1 MNKQSHR
8 KIKQKIIAHII
19 MECDAF
25 SNLNRQA
32 CAVESAAR
40 HNTEFRIFVIFTA
53 PRRMHRKNV
62 PPNIRA
68 LQEYKNIF
76 FRNLELTLYVEDTQA
91 EEWLATD
98 ELFESEYFMSHAS
111 DFFRYLT
118 MHKYGGIYLDLDVIV
133 QKSFDELPPN
143 FAGAESEDTVAA
155 GVLHF
160 ANEHVGRSVAD
171 DCLA

>member
-1 MNKQSHR
+1 MYRNN
-8 KIKQKIIAHII
+8 I
-19 MECDAF
+19 
-25 SNLNRQA
+25 
-32 CAVESAAR
+32 
-40 HNTEFRIFVIFTA
+40 
-53 PRRMHRKNV
+53 
-62 PPNIRA
+62 PPNIQA
-68 LQEYKNIF
+68 LQQYRNIF

-118 MHKYGGIYLDLDVIV
+118 MYKYGGIYLDLDVIV
-133 QKSFDELPPN
+133 QKSFDEVPPN

-160 ANEHVGRSVAD
+160 AMEEVGRSMAD